1 MPESSNIYAALGR
14 QPPPPAPAP
23 NYAPRESISP
33 SYDAAYE
40 KYQQQLAAY
49 RSKTGGGGGF
59 SGGGAFIGGTLAG
72 PIGGFLGGIFGGK
85 KKKKKPP
92 GAPLEVRLTDKYLAE
107 GRSLLNAQEY
117 LGPRAVALQAK
128 RNADYS
134 DLQYDN
140 FAANAPR
147 YVEALTTA
155 DPYQAYLRKLLNETA
170 TDDLEGGLSS
180 SVQREIQQG
189 SRAAWSQRGLYNTGP
204 SAIAELYALG
214 DRGYQQRN
222 NSITNALNV
231 GTFNQRVIGD
241 PFLAVT
247 GRSSV
252 PNVPDYTPFTN
263 PIAHDS
269 YSMLESYDLNNMI
282 SKRNA
287 NSAKD
292 AANKQLI
299 GSITGSVLG
308 AAGGAAGGFV

>member
-23 NYAPRESISP
+23 NYAARESISL
-33 SYDAAYE
+33 SYDAAYAN
-40 KYQQQLAAY
+40 YQQQLAAY
-49 RSKTGGGGGF
+49 RNKGKGGGNGF
-59 SGGGAFIGGTLAG
+59 SLGGAFIGGSFAG
-72 PIGGFLGGIFGGK
+72 PIGGFLGGILGGK
-85 KKKKKPP
+85 KKKKKPR
-92 GAPLEVRLTDKYLAE
+92 APLEVRLTDKYLAE

-263 PIAHDS
+263 PIAHDT
-269 YSMLESYDLNNMI
+269 YSMLESLDLNNLI

-287 NSAKD
+287 ASAKD

-299 GSITGSVLG
+299 GSIAGAALG
-308 AAGGAAGGFV
+308 AGSKVAGGF

>member
-1 MPESSNIYAALGR
+1 M
-14 QPPPPAPAP
+14 Q
-23 NYAPRESISP
+23 
-33 SYDAAYE
+33 
-40 KYQQQLAAY
+40 
-49 RSKTGGGGGF
+49 
-59 SGGGAFIGGTLAG
+59 
-72 PIGGFLGGIFGGK
+72 
-85 KKKKKPP
+85 
-92 GAPLEVRLTDKYLAE
+92 
-107 GRSLLNAQEY
+107 AQ
-117 LGPRAVALQAK
+117 
-128 RNADYS
+128 RNFDYS
-134 DLQYDN
+134 NLQYDN

-147 YVEALTTA
+147 YVEALTNA
-155 DPYQAYLRKLLNETA
+155 DPYQAYLRRMLNESA
-170 TDDLEGGLSS
+170 TDDLEGGLSP

-189 SRAAWSQRGLYNTGP
+189 SRAAWSQRGLYNSGP

-214 DRGYQQRN
+214 DRGYQQHN
-222 NSITNALNV
+222 NAMTNALNV

-287 NSAKD
+287 STAKD

-308 AAGGAAGGFV
+308 AAGTAAGGYFTGGAAGAR